1 MCYNIITVR
10 GTPQERKRERKMK
23 VFKRAQSTLN
33 NEAKP
38 LLKHPENIIYKTKNE
53 VEYMWQYPCDETIYY
68 TTIHYGKNGNIVRI
82 IKESERNDEIVTLE
96 LR

>member
-1 MCYNIITVR
+1 
-10 GTPQERKRERKMK
+10 MK
-23 VFKRAQSTLN
+23 VYKRAQSTLN
-33 NEAKP
+33 NEARP

-53 VEYMWQYPCDETIYY
+53 VEYMWQYPCDEKNYY

-82 IKESERNDEIVTLE
+82 VKESEHSDEIITLE